1 MKQPEL
7 GKIILDLR
15 TQQGLTQEELVEKC
29 NISVRTIQRIES
41 GEVTPRPY
49 TVKTI
54 LEVLGYDLE
63 KIKSESL
70 KHFKNR
76 LSIRDSE
83 EILKSI
89 KILRIAI
96 VFGVLYFLLGFFEVP
111 ADWSRWFENTML
123 YSNSIYVV
131 LKIFACVTFI
141 IFTFGYF
148 TLGKL
153 FKNNLIKFASIVF
166 ILLSV
171 ILYSFDIVSL
181 YSNLINE
188 NYIIIMSVLFGSVGI
203 VFGVGIIQLNKSLG
217 NLATITGVLEIVMS
231 LMFATVVLAWLGYL
245 FMVIVII
252 MELILLYTVLEK
264 MKHSD

>member
-49 TVKTI
+49 TIKTI
-54 LEVLGYDLE
+54 LEVLGYDLG

-70 KHFKNR
+70 KNFKNHLTVR
-76 LSIRDSE
+76 E
-83 EILKSI
+83 NQEILRSI

-111 ADWSRWFENTML
+111 ADWSRWFKNTML

-131 LKIFACVTFI
+131 LKVFACVSFI
-141 IFTFGYF
+141 IFTYGYL

-153 FKNNLIKFASIVF
+153 FNNNLIKFASIGF
-166 ILLSV
+166 IFLSV
-171 ILYSFDIVSL
+171 ILYSFDIISL
-181 YSNLINE
+181 YTELIND
-188 NYIIIMSVLFGSVGI
+188 NYIIVMSILFGSAGI

-217 NLATITGVLEIVMS
+217 NLATITGALEIVMS
-231 LMFATVVLAWLGYL
+231 LMFTTVVLAWLGYI
-245 FMVIVII
+245 FMIIVII

-264 MKHSD
+264 LKNND